1 MTRHATSRA
10 PGHTSV
16 GLVVLLSCT
25 AQFMVVLDVSVMNVA
40 LPTIQAALGF
50 DPASVQWVVNGYG
63 LAFAGFLL
71 LGGRLADLYGTRTA
85 LVGGLAVF
93 ATASL
98 VGGLAGDPTVLVAA
112 RAVQG
117 IGAAVLAPAT
127 LTLLTTAFPEGPT
140 RVRAIAW
147 WTAVW
152 LAGGTA
158 GNLLGGGITE
168 FASWRWTLLINVP
181 LGAATIAI
189 ALRQLHDRTSRPADG
204 RLDLSGAVAA
214 VLGLTALTYA
224 IVESGHRGWTDPA
237 TLATLS
243 IGVVALAVF
252 VAVETRFAPNPL
264 FPLRLLRDKG
274 ISIGNVLVALAAA
287 CLMPMWYFLAFLMQ
301 DGLGYTA
308 LQTGL
313 GFLPHTLIT
322 MTVGVMVAPCLM
334 RRFDTRAVIALGA
347 AIAALGFGWQ
357 GLNASALDSGYL
369 EEILGPAI
377 LISVGGGLL
386 NTPITA
392 IVTTG
397 MARTDAGAA
406 SGLMTTAKQ
415 IGGAIGL
422 AVLVVI
428 ASGPTGVAHDLAY
441 DTAFAAM
448 ALILVAVGA
457 GAWFLPRREQ
467 ATEAGAT
474 AFCGGRPCSSQ

>member
-1 MTRHATSRA
+1 VA
-10 PGHTSV
+10 
-16 GLVVLLSCT
+16 LVVFLSCT

-50 DPASVQWVVNGYG
+50 DATSVQWVVNGYG
-63 LAFAGFLL
+63 LAFAGLLL
-71 LGGRLADLYGTRTA
+71 LGGRLADLYGLRKV
-85 LVGGLAVF
+85 LVAGLTMF

-98 VGGLAGDPTVLVAA
+98 AGGLAGTPAVLVAA
-112 RAVQG
+112 RAAQG

-127 LTLLTTAFPEGPT
+127 LALLTTAIPEGSA

-147 WTAVW
+147 WTAVG

-158 GNLLGGGITE
+158 GNILGGAITE

-181 LGAATIAI
+181 LGAATVAL
-189 ALRQLHDRTSRPADG
+189 ALRRLHDRSSRPANAH
-204 RLDLSGAVAA
+204 LDLPGAVAA

-224 IVESGHRGWTDPA
+224 IGESRDRGWTDPA

-243 IGVVALAVF
+243 LGVLALAVF
-252 VAVETRFAPNPL
+252 VAVEARFARTPL
-264 FPLRLLRDKG
+264 FPLRLLGARAV
-274 ISIGNVLVALAAA
+274 SIGNLLVALAAA

-301 DGLGYTA
+301 EGLGYTA

-322 MTVGVMVAPCLM
+322 MAVGARVAPALM
-334 RRFDTRAVIALGA
+334 HRFDSRAVIAVGA
-347 AIAALGFGWQ
+347 VIAALGFGWQ
-357 GLNASALDSGYL
+357 GLNASALDGSYVQ
-369 EEILGPAI
+369 EILGPAI

-392 IVTTG
+392 TVTSG
-397 MARTDAGAA
+397 VADTDAGAA
-406 SGLMTTAKQ
+406 SGLMNTAKQ

-428 ASGPTGVAHDLAY
+428 ASGPTGAARALAY

-467 ATEAGAT
+467 APDLHG
-474 AFCGGRPCSSQ
+474 